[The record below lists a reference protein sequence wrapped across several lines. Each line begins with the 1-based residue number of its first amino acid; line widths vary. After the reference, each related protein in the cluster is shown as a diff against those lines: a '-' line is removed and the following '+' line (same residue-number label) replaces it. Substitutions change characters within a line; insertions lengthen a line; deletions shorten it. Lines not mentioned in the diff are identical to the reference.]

1 MLANPRGASISVGPG
16 TVAAFVAV
24 LTWLEKIVRTL
35 VANNLCRAQD
45 ADARVAAWFQELV
58 TGDANRH
65 FASILRD
72 EERVASTG
80 PGRDSVVFRVL
91 DQFAHLYQTSGL
103 NLDLRAAKDRMAWE
117 HKESVADKKTLFDA
131 FFDLEE
137 QAALATQGLAI
148 SQRVEHRA
156 GWDVKFALCRNI
168 GLRGSLSLLRTIL
181 TSSIL
186 KPMLGRSYDVVSR
199 SKSLVGA
206 STKCLVWRSS
216 TLKNWLRSSQ
226 RFMAQVQAPACWEL
240 SPTPVAGA
248 AARSATSVTS
258 ALCRRRMLKLREA
271 R

>member
-24 LTWLEKIVRTL
+24 LTWLDKIVRTL

-156 GWDVKFALCRNI
+156 GWDVKFA
-168 GLRGSLSLLRTIL
+168 SLSLLRTIL